1 MHQHN
6 SFGQPV
12 GQALPDW
19 QPRPFP
25 QRQILQGRYCRLEPL
40 TPLTPARSLPH
51 ISWPRIPGA
60 GRGYCANRT
69 AA

>member
-1 MHQHN
+1 MQQHN

-40 TPLTPARSLPH
+40 T
-51 ISWPRIPGA
+51 
-60 GRGYCANRT
+60 
-69 AA
+69 AAWSR